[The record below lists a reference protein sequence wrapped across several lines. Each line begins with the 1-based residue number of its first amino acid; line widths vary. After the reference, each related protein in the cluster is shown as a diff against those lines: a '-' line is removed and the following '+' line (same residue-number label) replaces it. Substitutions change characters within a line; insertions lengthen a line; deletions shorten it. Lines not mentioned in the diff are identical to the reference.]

1 MKVMKN
7 ENLCKRRIKLKYGE
21 YLCESFLI
29 HNVSHKCGTVS
40 GYNSWEVE
48 DLDGNHIHMYS
59 RLDEAIRGIR
69 GIDQMF
75 EKKH

>member
-1 MKVMKN
+1 MTDKK
-7 ENLCKRRIKLKYGE
+7 IKLRNGE
-21 YLCESFLI
+21 YLYKGYLI
-29 HNVSHKCGTVS
+29 HNIGFKSYKF
-40 GYNSWEVE
+40 YNRWEVE

-69 GIDQMF
+69 GIDQMY